1 MAAAAEA
8 AGQLPSAHEADERVR
23 ALPTGG
29 WAAVGVLRAG
39 PQTLPGGPRAGK
51 CLAAQKPV
59 AGAGPLTQKR
69 IKAGARDASTLG
81 RRGQRKFADYRNAKP
96 CFNRTHGNRGPASK
110 GSCQGLAAALG
121 MRKAVALPAPRTRR
135 SQAQGHGRTT
145 ANRLRC
151 AGTRSRRER
160 AHEGRDGGA
169 APAGGLAYPR
179 RGLGA
184 VPRRRTQGSRRWD
197 EGTAAMAPRHACR
210 EWSGTTNRLPP
221 TRKKAK
227 SKVRERRRR
236 RELTLADEQWRR
248 GSDERRP
255 TSSTREVRV

>member
-81 RRGQRKFADYRNAKP
+81 RRGQVGKGMGVFFHFFYFFYFLCPLFCNFLLNSNAKRKFADYRNAKP
-96 CFNRTHGNRGPASK
+96 
-110 GSCQGLAAALG
+110 
-121 MRKAVALPAPRTRR
+121 
-135 SQAQGHGRTT
+135 
-145 ANRLRC
+145 
-151 AGTRSRRER
+151 
-160 AHEGRDGGA
+160 
-169 APAGGLAYPR
+169 
-179 RGLGA
+179 
-184 VPRRRTQGSRRWD
+184 W
-197 EGTAAMAPRHACR
+197 
-210 EWSGTTNRLPP
+210 
-221 TRKKAK
+221 
-227 SKVRERRRR
+227 
-236 RELTLADEQWRR
+236 
-248 GSDERRP
+248 
-255 TSSTREVRV
+255 